1 MTPDEYQRI
10 CDRLARKAI
19 RFAKE
24 MTETKDPSNVTDEHE
39 HWIDVF
45 FSEHLPD
52 IDADALL
59 EATPRADAWDKVG
72 GYKGAVKAVR
82 ARAAFEAD
90 VWDSINKMEDA

>member
-1 MTPDEYQRI
+1 VTPGEYQRI

-19 RFAKE
+19 RFANE
-24 MTETKDPSNVTDEHE
+24 MAEVKDPDNVTDEHE

-59 EATPRADAWDKVG
+59 EVTSRADAWDKAG
-72 GYKGAVKAVR
+72 GYKGAVKDVR

-90 VWDSINKMEDA
+90 VWDSINKLEDA